1 MGSEMCIRD
10 RVKEEISLLMN
21 MVDDGEIYPSAAA
34 QKILKKCIV
43 ETD

>member
-1 MGSEMCIRD
+1 MLDKEE
-10 RVKEEISLLMN
+10 VKEEISLLMN

-43 ETD
+43 EID